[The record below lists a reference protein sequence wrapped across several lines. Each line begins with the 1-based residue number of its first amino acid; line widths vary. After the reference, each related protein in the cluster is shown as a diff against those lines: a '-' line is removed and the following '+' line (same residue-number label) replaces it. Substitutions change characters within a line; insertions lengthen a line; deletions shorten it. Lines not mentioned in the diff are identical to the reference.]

1 MFRGVQTII
10 REMCPN
16 ALCVQCRSLNLNI
29 VVTHSCKSVNP
40 IGNIID
46 NVVQSTWFV
55 CASANRKKYILKGEM
70 GKDSDLLEQ
79 ILVAAG
85 EEDESGQ
92 LLQLAASKKALQ
104 PLSETR

>member
-1 MFRGVQTII
+1 
-10 REMCPN
+10 
-16 ALCVQCRSLNLNI
+16 
-29 VVTHSCKSVNP
+29 
-40 IGNIID
+40 
-46 NVVQSTWFV
+46 
-55 CASANRKKYILKGEM
+55 M

-85 EEDESGQ
+85 EDDESGQ